1 MTDKIVSTDIPV
13 LPYAGTSGWSGSE
26 SSRLRAEYRD
36 MSGKTLTNQEFAL
49 RLLEFSKEEG
59 ITWKEL
65 SDITKEH
72 HGTTSGSL
80 SVLHKEGKIARLK
93 DRRGRCSIYVSLNY
107 VNGRETSL
115 HGSVKNKNQIHISFD
130 NMYKMIVNGGLTWSP
145 EDGSAPNMRVVDSR
159 VVATVLTVA
168 LNQFFNNELPAYY
181 NNTGVNH
188 E

>member
-1 MTDKIVSTDIPV
+1 MTDKIVSADIPV

-26 SSRLRAEYRD
+26 SSRMRAEHRD
-36 MSGKTLTNQEFAL
+36 MSGKTLSIQEFTL
-49 RLLEFSKEEG
+49 RLLELSKEEG
-59 ITWKEL
+59 MTWREL

-80 SVLHKEGKIARLK
+80 SVLHKVGRIARLK
-93 DRRGRCSIYVSLNY
+93 SRRGRCSVYVSLNY
-107 VNGRETSL
+107 VNGREIDIYGVRKQS
-115 HGSVKNKNQIHISFD
+115 KNHITFD
-130 NMYKMIVNGGLTWSP
+130 TVHRMIVNGGLTWSP